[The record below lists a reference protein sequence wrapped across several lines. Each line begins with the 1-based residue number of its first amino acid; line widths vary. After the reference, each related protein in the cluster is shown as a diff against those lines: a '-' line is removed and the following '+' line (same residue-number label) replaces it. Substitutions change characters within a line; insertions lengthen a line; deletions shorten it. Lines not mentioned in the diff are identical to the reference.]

1 MRYVRWCKARGFT
14 LVELLVVI
22 AIIGI
27 LIALLLPAV
36 QAAREAA
43 RRSQCVNNLKQL
55 GLALH
60 NYHDVNKAFPPSGI
74 LAGDLR
80 IPPYP
85 STPSAV
91 PYHHTWLV
99 MTLPYIE
106 QGPLYERIDK
116 RNRIYN
122 TPLVGSTEL
131 AMSQQVNV
139 LLCPSNPRLD
149 LGKTWNMAY
158 TNYAA
163 SEGFHWWPMAVISP
177 GQMPE
182 VSVNFATDFSGI
194 FTILQTR
201 TVADI
206 LDGTSNTVAL
216 AEVNSTGYKNGRI
229 RTCGTGVP
237 RLDTGERVVRAAFVF
252 TGVNGTCCETGLFR
266 NPDGS
271 GPSTA
276 PRWFPAGS
284 PHVFSPTFLAAW
296 GPNAEWPGASSL
308 HPGGVNVC
316 LADGSVRFIAH
327 TIEYDVWIKMNGIAD
342 AHTVQVP

>member
-149 LGKTWNMAY
+149 LGKTRNMAY

-163 SEGFHWWPMAVISP
+163 SEGYHWWPTAVIAP
-177 GQMPE
+177 GQFPE
-182 VSVNFATDFSGI
+182 VHLNFATDFSGI